1 MRMKVRDMLIAYR
14 EAHTKFI
21 DSAIHGKSSVKS
33 FEALAALTKAAIHSD
48 AEVEIPDADME
59 TVRLFSGI
67 LSFRTIATTYGFRKT
82 SHERSFLFAKLLKIK

>member
-59 TVRLFSGI
+59 TVRLFLES
-67 LSFRTIATTYGFRKT
+67 
-82 SHERSFLFAKLLKIK
+82 